1 MKKALLLVL
10 GLCLIASSAFAQPGA
25 VMLFSDNVTFANC
38 DLTDNVAGL
47 VSVFAV
53 HSFTAGA
60 TAAQFA
66 IQSNHTMSY
75 LAYASAHQVNVGN
88 DPNVGVAVTY
98 DAGCS
103 AGPILL
109 GTISYFASGTSPP
122 CSGIL
127 VIADAS
133 AASGQIEGVDCLFLS
148 TFPDASNL
156 TVNTDGT
163 CPCGRIVPV
172 EETNWGR
179 VKALYN

>member
-25 VMLFSDNVTFANC
+25 IMLYSDNVTFANC
-38 DLTDNVAGL
+38 DLTDAAPGL
-47 VSVFAV
+47 LSVFAV
-53 HSFTAGA
+53 HNFTAGA
-60 TAAQFA
+60 TAAQFG
-66 IQSNHTMSY
+66 IQSTHTMSY

-88 DPNVGVAVTY
+88 DPNTGVAVTY

-127 VIADAS
+127 VVADEA
-133 AASGQIEGVDCLFLS
+133 AASGQIEGVDCGFVS

-156 TVNTDGT
+156 TVNTDGV
-163 CPCGRIVPV
+163 CPCGRSLPI
-172 EETNWGR
+172 EESNWGR